1 MNPKRNALGKGLSAL
16 LDNID
21 TDTNSKQ
28 DITGSSAFAG
38 SIASILIEKIE
49 TNPFQPRDHFNE
61 ESLNELSESIKQH
74 GVIQPITVRK
84 LGYDKYQI
92 ISGERRFRAS
102 KLAGLDYIPAY
113 IRIAN
118 DESML
123 EMAIVENI
131 HRDNLNA
138 VEIAVS
144 YKRLVDECNLS
155 QDDLA
160 KKVGKDR
167 TTVTNYLRLLKLP
180 PIIQA
185 AIRDEKISMGHARAI
200 ISVDDVAMQL
210 KIFNDI
216 MAGNLSVRKV
226 EDLVRGSSKRTKK
239 AAANTTAKLPSD
251 YQRIQDRLCDIYETK
266 VEIKPA
272 PDHSGKIII
281 NYYSTDDLNRMLDM
295 LDT

>member
-1 MNPKRNALGKGLSAL
+1 MNVKRNALGKGLSAL
-16 LDNID
+16 LDN
-21 TDTNSKQ
+21 TDADFNTRA
-28 DITGSSAFAG
+28 DITGSNAFAG

-49 TNPFQPRDHFNE
+49 TNPFQPRDYFNE
-61 ESLNELSESIKQH
+61 ESLKELSESIKLH

-84 LGYDKYQI
+84 TGHDNFQI
-92 ISGERRFRAS
+92 ISGERRYRAS
-102 KLAGLDYIPAY
+102 KMAGLDYIPAY
-113 IRIAN
+113 VRIAN
-118 DESML
+118 DEAML

-144 YKRLVDECNLS
+144 YKRLIDECNLS

-185 AIRDEKISMGHARAI
+185 AIRDEKITMGHARAI

-216 MAGNLSVRKV
+216 MTGNLSVRKV
-226 EDLVRGSSKRTKK
+226 EELVRGTSGKSKK
-239 AAANTTAKLPSD
+239 ASKNNVAKLPAD
-251 YQRIQDRLCDIYETK
+251 YQQIQNRLCDLYETK
-266 VEIKPA
+266 VELKPA
-272 PDHSGKIII
+272 PDHSGRIII
-281 NYYSTDDLNRMLDM
+281 NYYSTDDLNRLLDM

>member
-1 MNPKRNALGKGLSAL
+1 MNAKRNALGKGLSAL
-16 LDNID
+16 LDN
-21 TDTNSKQ
+21 TDADLNVRS
-28 DITGSSAFAG
+28 DISGSPAFAG
-38 SIASILIEKIE
+38 SIASILIEKIDV
-49 TNPFQPRDHFNE
+49 NPFQPRDHFKE
-61 ESLNELSESIKQH
+61 ESLLELSESIKQH

-84 LGYDKYQI
+84 IGHDTFQI

-102 KLAGLDYIPAY
+102 KLAGLNYIPAY
-113 IRIAN
+113 VRIAN

-138 VEIAVS
+138 IEIAVS
-144 YKRLVDECNLS
+144 YKRLIDECNLS
-155 QDDLA
+155 QDELA
-160 KKVGKDR
+160 KKMGKDR
-167 TTVTNYLRLLKLP
+167 TTVSNYLRLLKLP

-185 AIRDEKISMGHARAI
+185 AIRDEKITMGHARAI

-226 EDLVRGSSKRTKK
+226 EELVRVSSKKTKK
-239 AAANTTAKLPSD
+239 PAKNTPAKLPAD
-251 YQRIQDRLCDIYETK
+251 FQDIQDRLCDLYETN

-272 PDHSGKIII
+272 PDHSGKIVI
-281 NYYSTDDLNRMLDM
+281 NYYSVDDLNRLLDM

>member
-1 MNPKRNALGKGLSAL
+1 MNAKRNALGKGLSAL
-16 LDNID
+16 LENSDAD
-21 TDTNSKQ
+21 YNSKS
-28 DITGSSAFAG
+28 DITGSPAFAG

-49 TNPFQPRDHFNE
+49 ANPFQPRDHFNE
-61 ESLNELSESIKQH
+61 ASLKELSESIKQH

-84 LGYDKYQI
+84 LGHDSFQI

-113 IRIAN
+113 VRIAN

-123 EMAIVENI
+123 EMALVENI

-138 VEIAVS
+138 VAIAVS
-144 YKRLVDECNLS
+144 YQRLVDECNLS

-200 ISVDDVAMQL
+200 ISVSDVGMQL

-216 MAGNLSVRKV
+216 MTDNLSVRKV
-226 EDLVRGSSKRTKK
+226 EELVRGTSGRTKK
-239 AAANTTAKLPSD
+239 PADLNSKLSAD
-251 YQRIQDRLCDIYETK
+251 YQKIQDRLCDLYETK

-272 PDHSGKIII
+272 PDHSGRITI
-281 NYYSTDDLNRMLDM
+281 NYYSIDDLNRLLDM

>member
-1 MNPKRNALGKGLSAL
+1 DS
-16 LDNID
+16 DF
-21 TDTNSKQ
+21 NSRTE
-28 DITGSSAFAG
+28 ISGSPAFAG
-38 SIASILIEKIE
+38 AIASILIEKIAV
-49 TNPFQPRDHFNE
+49 NPFQPRDNFNE

-84 LGYDKYQI
+84 TGHDNFQI
-92 ISGERRFRAS
+92 ISGERRYRAS

-113 IRIAN
+113 VRIAN

-131 HRDNLNA
+131 HRDNLNS

-144 YKRLVDECNLS
+144 YKRLLDECKLS

-185 AIRDEKISMGHARAI
+185 AIRDEKITMGHARAI
-200 ISVDDVAMQL
+200 ISVDDIAMQL

-216 MAGNLSVRKV
+216 MTGNLSVRKV
-226 EDLVRGSSKRTKK
+226 EELVRGTSKKTRKPS
-239 AAANTTAKLPSD
+239 ANSDEKLPAEF
-251 YQRIQDRLCDIYETK
+251 QEIQNRLCDLYETK

-272 PDHSGKIII
+272 PDHSGKIIV
-281 NYYSTDDLNRMLDM
+281 NYYSVDDLNRLLDM

>member
-1 MNPKRNALGKGLSAL
+1 MNSKRNALGKGLSAL
-16 LDNID
+16 LENNDSD
-21 TDTNSKQ
+21 YSSKSE
-28 DITGSSAFAG
+28 ISGSPAFAG
-38 SIASILIEKIE
+38 AIASILTQKIE
-49 TNPFQPRDHFNE
+49 TNPFQPRDYFNE
-61 ESLNELSESIKQH
+61 QSLSELAESIKQH

-84 LGYDKYQI
+84 LGHDQYQI
-92 ISGERRFRAS
+92 ISGERRFRAT

-113 IRIAN
+113 VRIAN

-123 EMAIVENI
+123 EMALVENI

-144 YKRLVDECNLS
+144 YKRLADECSLS
-155 QDDLA
+155 QDELA

-167 TTVTNYLRLLKLP
+167 STVTNYLRLLKLP

-185 AIRDEKISMGHARAI
+185 AIRDEKITMGHARAI

-216 MAGNLSVRKV
+216 MIDNLSVRKV
-226 EDLVRGSSKRTKK
+226 EDLVRGASKK
-239 AAANTTAKLPSD
+239 AKKLSGKVNANLSAD
-251 YQRIQDRLCDIYETK
+251 YQRIQDRLSDLYETK

-272 PDHSGKIII
+272 PNHSGKITI
-281 NYYSTDDLNRMLDM
+281 NYYSVDDLNRLLDM